1 MSETKFTPG
10 PWAKDKYGQLK
21 NPDGNPVDVW
31 GCGLSIASRS
41 TETEANAALI
51 AAAPDLYAALE
62 ERNALVLRAQSNIA
76 HFHDGLLTAREFEH
90 EMTGLFTGSDV
101 DTSAHAAIAKARG
114 ES

>member
-62 ERNALVLRAQSNIA
+62 ELDEVFCTQADTRDERTRARKALIAARAA
-76 HFHDGLLTAREFEH
+76 L
-90 EMTGLFTGSDV
+90 
-101 DTSAHAAIAKARG
+101 AKARG